1 MLRMPHALS
10 LRDTFFVVEG
20 RIFLPLTVHRFLT
33 GTGRPSKG
41 TGLGSAFPVSEG
53 PKTASPRPGD
63 AARASQDEASSEDER
78 DGVDPSES
86 QRPPAAPPPREEA
99 ASPPQAKDASTPRS
113 PAASPSPSLS
123 PEKAA
128 SPSKATQSPKAK
140 AAPTPRAQS
149 EAAKASKAAGR
160 GPAPVA
166 SARSSEG
173 SPGPEIL
180 DTFRST
186 PKRGGYRDRRGQAE
200 KAVVK
205 PKTPARRARRS
216 ETIDDDE
223 EETPKKSNRYKS
235 VRSSKILASYSQ
247 PIRTEIRRRF
257 MLLMVLRD
265 GVLLR
270 RGAEHRRLNLG
281 LVCDAIHQVLDDDEL
296 IEFRKKTD
304 KPGNL

>member
-1 MLRMPHALS
+1 ML
-10 LRDTFFVVEG
+10 F
-20 RIFLPLTVHRFLT
+20 
-33 GTGRPSKG
+33 
-41 TGLGSAFPVSEG
+41 
-53 PKTASPRPGD
+53 
-63 AARASQDEASSEDER
+63 
-78 DGVDPSES
+78 
-86 QRPPAAPPPREEA
+86 
-99 ASPPQAKDASTPRS
+99 RS
-113 PAASPSPSLS
+113 SPSLS

-128 SPSKATQSPKAK
+128 SPSKATQPPKAK

-149 EAAKASKAAGR
+149 EAAKASKA
-160 GPAPVA
+160 VA

-180 DTFRST
+180 DTVRST
-186 PKRGGYRDRRGQAE
+186 PKRGGYRDRRRQAE

-247 PIRTEIRRRF
+247 PIRTKIRRRF